1 LVLNQ
6 LLDIL
11 YLIQIDGKEIKTQ
24 CDSGKNTQCKG
35 KEIIRLEIIET
46 YKKHPNMGCRNKMV
60 KRNFDTPYYDGVFSV
75 NKWRQKYVS
84 CTLKRL
90 KVQDKIK

>member
-1 LVLNQ
+1 LVLNP

-35 KEIIRLEIIET
+35 KEIIRLGIIET
-46 YKKHPNMGCRNKMV
+46 SKNTLTWGTEIKWSKGILTHPIMMG
-60 KRNFDTPYYDGVFSV
+60 FFSV
-75 NKWRQKYVS
+75 NKMYCDSEKNAQCIGLETPY
-84 CTLKRL
+84 
-90 KVQDKIK
+90 